1 MWFVL
6 VCQFVIVQKI
16 FSDSIM
22 KSNPIR
28 IKICGLTRV
37 EDALAAVAAGADAI
51 GLVFYAKSP
60 RAVAIEKAR
69 EIAFAVGPFVTV
81 TGLFVDA
88 DPKEVMGVLD
98 RVPLHLLQFHG
109 DESVAYC
116 ESFHRPYLKALRMK
130 PDLNL
135 DQVINQYS
143 TAAGILLDAYRPG
156 VPGGTGETF
165 DWGRVPRQS
174 SRPIVLA
181 GGLNPDN
188 VADAIK
194 STRIYGVDVSGGVES
209 APGIK
214 DHEKIQAF
222 IQRARQTVF

>member
-1 MWFVL
+1 
-6 VCQFVIVQKI
+6 
-16 FSDSIM
+16 M
-22 KSNPIR
+22 KPNPTIR

-37 EDALAAVAAGADAI
+37 DDALAAVAAGTDAI

-60 RAVAIEKAR
+60 RAVTIEKAR
-69 EIAFAVGPFVTV
+69 EIALAVGPFVTV

-88 DPKEVMGVLD
+88 DPKEVEGVLD

-109 DESVAYC
+109 DESAAYC

-135 DQVINQYS
+135 DVVINQYS
-143 TAAGILLDAYRPG
+143 SAVGILLDAYQPG

-165 DWGRVPRQS
+165 DWGRVPQAS

-181 GGLNPDN
+181 GGLNPNN

-214 DHEKIQAF
+214 DPEKIQAF
-222 IQRARQTVF
+222 VQRARQAIL

>member
-1 MWFVL
+1 
-6 VCQFVIVQKI
+6 
-16 FSDSIM
+16 M
-22 KSNPIR
+22 KPSPHIR
-28 IKICGLTRV
+28 VKICGLTRV

-88 DPKEVMGVLD
+88 DPTDVMDVLD

-109 DESVAYC
+109 DESAAYC

-135 DQVINQYS
+135 EQVMNQYS
-143 TAAGILLDAYRPG
+143 SAAGILLDAYRPG
-156 VPGGTGETF
+156 IPGGTGEIF
-165 DWGRVPRQS
+165 DWSRVPQES

-188 VADAIK
+188 VMDAIK

-214 DHEKIQAF
+214 DPEKIQAF
-222 IQRARQTVF
+222 IQRAKQAIL